1 MAKLNIKKFRS
12 FLDFQLN
19 ILKTSNLIT
28 RISGTIYVLSVL
40 DSRVKSK
47 EIKLDKETEEVL
59 GTFNVKDKEMEQ
71 IYEMGFIALFA
82 NFEFFMFDFL
92 KELFL
97 KFPNSLS
104 KDLKINLG
112 ELSSLTSVEQIMEY
126 IIDRTAIQKSYS
138 IEKWAGVLQTFGIEV
153 FLNKTEKKT
162 MQNLNRIRNILMHSG
177 GKIDSKS
184 KQMLI
189 EKFEIKSNEIRLG
202 EDLMFNREKSFEI
215 LMKYFEKT
223 IIANL
228 EKI

>member
-1 MAKLNIKKFRS
+1 
-12 FLDFQLN
+12 
-19 ILKTSNLIT
+19 
-28 RISGTIYVLSVL
+28 
-40 DSRVKSK
+40 
-47 EIKLDKETEEVL
+47 
-59 GTFNVKDKEMEQ
+59 
-71 IYEMGFIALFA
+71 
-82 NFEFFMFDFL
+82 
-92 KELFL
+92 
-97 KFPNSLS
+97 
-104 KDLKINLG
+104 
-112 ELSSLTSVEQIMEY
+112 
-126 IIDRTAIQKSYS
+126 
-138 IEKWAGVLQTFGIEV
+138 LQTFGIEV

>member
-1 MAKLNIKKFRS
+1 MAKLNIKNFRS

-19 ILKTSNLIT
+19 ILKTSNLIA

-138 IEKWAGVLQTFGIEV
+138 IEKWA
-153 FLNKTEKKT
+153 
-162 MQNLNRIRNILMHSG
+162 
-177 GKIDSKS
+177 
-184 KQMLI
+184 
-189 EKFEIKSNEIRLG
+189 
-202 EDLMFNREKSFEI
+202 
-215 LMKYFEKT
+215 
-223 IIANL
+223 
-228 EKI
+228 